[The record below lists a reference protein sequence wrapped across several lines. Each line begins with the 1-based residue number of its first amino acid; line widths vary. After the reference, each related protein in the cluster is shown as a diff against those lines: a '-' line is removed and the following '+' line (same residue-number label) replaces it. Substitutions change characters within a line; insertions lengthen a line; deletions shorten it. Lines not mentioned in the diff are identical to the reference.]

1 MFWERRVL
9 GLKKIVC
16 YDFLLGNKSYKAFG
30 ENSQSYKAFGENSGS
45 NIQASG
51 KALFLFTYFYSE
63 GSWYPYVLLTNII
76 EKRLYFTKRKYP
88 DFTALT
94 ILSKIRG
101 FQTKRV
107 FHVFAPSDGENNY

>member
-1 MFWERRVL
+1 MLF
-9 GLKKIVC
+9 
-16 YDFLLGNKSYKAFG
+16 FLGNKSYKAFG
-30 ENSQSYKAFGENSGS
+30 ENSSS

-63 GSWYPYVLLTNII
+63 RSWYPYVLLTNII
-76 EKRLYFTKRKYP
+76 EKRLYFKKKNYP

-107 FHVFAPSDGENNY
+107 FHVFAPRDGENNYWEEKDPTWEDSWHFKKEFQTF